1 MKVSLTDILSHVRL
15 EHAQV
20 PSTTTFLHVADL
32 PRRILTLNLKCF
44 IGIISFYVSFL
55 TILHKMTKSKYFYPE
70 VGLLRSADLRWLE
83 NYYEWEIL

>member
-32 PRRILTLNLKCF
+32 PRRILTLNLTFKMF
-44 IGIISFYVSFL
+44 HWNYLFL
-55 TILHKMTKSKYFYPE
+55 CLIL
-70 VGLLRSADLRWLE
+70 
-83 NYYEWEIL
+83 NYSTQNDEK